1 MSGVRRVPAVL
12 VAALLVA
19 GCAATDAGTE
29 AGTAAPGD
37 AATDDA
43 SDDASAVASTPD
55 EAPEEPSEPDP
66 APEPAPEPEPEPE
79 PAYAPPADWEERAV
93 AAADVARRSVVAIG
107 WRPPTEV
114 LRRMEAG
121 WLIDPTTVATSPDV
135 VCDAQRGTDLR
146 VRTFAG
152 EFRTATIVA
161 LPDTCG
167 RGDVGVALL
176 RLDRPVEAPTWRPR
190 GTTPL
195 EVGEPLLAIGHANTA
210 AAIGGWLVLAGPV
223 VHATDDVVWAD
234 IAAPVRYQRIN
245 EFFGGGSSG
254 AAVIDLDGA
263 LVTILCCEIEWG
275 PQVNL
280 RRSERAEPLLRR
292 RVTLDEPY
300 FVGGPSPAALAA
312 ALSSSPG

>member
-1 MSGVRRVPAVL
+1 MSGVRRLPAVL
-12 VAALLVA
+12 LAAALIA
-19 GCAATDAGTE
+19 GCAASDAGSE
-29 AGTAAPGD
+29 VGTAEPGD
-37 AATDDA
+37 AATAATD
-43 SDDASAVASTPD
+43 VAPAPEVAPD
-55 EAPEEPSEPDP
+55 EAPGPAPKPEP
-66 APEPAPEPEPEPE
+66 APEAEPEPEPEPE
-79 PAYAPPADWEERAV
+79 PAYVPPSDWQERAL

-107 WRPPTEV
+107 WRPPTDV

-121 WLIDPTTVATSPDV
+121 WLVGPTTVATSPDV
-135 VCDAQRGTDLR
+135 ACDAQQGTGLR

-152 EFRTATIVA
+152 EFRTATVLTPPA
-161 LPDTCG
+161 SCG

-176 RLDRPVEAPTWRPR
+176 RLDRPVEAPAWTLRR
-190 GTTPL
+190 TTPL

-210 AAIGGWLVLAGPV
+210 AAIGAWLVLAGPV
-223 VHATDDVVWAD
+223 VHATGDVVWAD

-275 PQVNL
+275 RQVSL
-280 RRSERAEPLLRR
+280 RRSALAEPLLRR

-300 FVGGPSPAALAA
+300 FVGGPSPAELAA
-312 ALSSSPG
+312 ALSGAAG